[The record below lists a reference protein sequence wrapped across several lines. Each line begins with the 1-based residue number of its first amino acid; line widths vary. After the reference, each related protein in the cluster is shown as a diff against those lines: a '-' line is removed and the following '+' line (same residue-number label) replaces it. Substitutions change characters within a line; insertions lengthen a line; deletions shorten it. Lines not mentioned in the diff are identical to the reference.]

1 MILST
6 YPINLRRYMPQQNQF
21 HHGLELKL
29 QAVQLHENEGLT
41 YTQIAQQ
48 LGMRTA
54 AQVEVWVRRYRQEGY
69 N

>member
-1 MILST
+1 MT
-6 YPINLRRYMPQQNQF
+6 HYGM
-21 HHGLELKL
+21 ELKL

-54 AQVEVWVRRYRQEGY
+54 AQIEVWVCLYRQEGCS
-69 N
+69 